1 MMPSADFV
9 SPDRFRKGPRAAAFG
24 RAIRPESARPRNGS
38 AAVSEASRSHTR
50 VRYAMVAAH
59 FSHREKKPRC
69 AVLRFATAL
78 RRRLRV
84 QARAAPG

>member
-1 MMPSADFV
+1 
-9 SPDRFRKGPRAAAFG
+9 
-24 RAIRPESARPRNGS
+24 
-38 AAVSEASRSHTR
+38 
-50 VRYAMVAAH
+50 MVAAH